1 MAPPAPAGAATIIYL
16 RAVGGE
22 SASPAAL
29 APKVGPLGMA
39 PKKVG
44 DDIQKATMDWKGLKI
59 TVKLTVVNRQATVE
73 VVPSASSLIIRE
85 LNEPPRDRKKEK
97 NVKHNGN
104 ITLDQVIKVAKVLR
118 ERSYANKL
126 AGTVKEVLGTCYSV
140 GCTVN
145 GQHPS
150 DIIAAID
157 NGEIEVPEE

>member
-1 MAPPAPAGAATIIYL
+1 MAPPAPAGPATIIYL

-22 SASPAAL
+22 SASPATL

-85 LNEPPRDRKKEK
+85 LNEPPRDRKKDK
-97 NVKHNGN
+97 NIKHSGN
-104 ITLDQVIKVAKVLR
+104 LTLDQVIKIAKILR

-126 AGTVKEVLGTCYSV
+126 AGTVKEVLGTCHSV

-145 GQHPS
+145 GQHPT
-150 DIIAAID
+150 AVMEQID